1 MKPPIAVASRNF
13 GDVAA
18 STAAADPA
26 RIALIDLGAGDAA
39 PRPWSYGAL
48 HGAAGAV
55 ARALLA
61 RGARRGDR
69 VAILGANSAE
79 YYAVFL
85 GAMRAGL
92 VAVPV
97 NWKLPPATIAHVLR
111 DSGASVVFADA
122 ERRHAAGGDLRVLE
136 LEGIR
141 APRAA
146 AESVPLESVAPGP
159 DDLAMILYTSGST
172 GVPKGVPLT
181 HHGQLWAIEH
191 RLASTPGVER
201 HRLLVAAPFFHMNAL
216 CVTAFALCGGAS
228 VALLPR
234 FTARAYVEAIGDH
247 RCTWLTAVPT
257 MIAMAARE
265 SEALARTDLSSVE
278 RVAMGSAPLGQALV
292 DRVKALF
299 PGALV
304 GNGYGTTETGPVA
317 FGPHPRGGPRPDI
330 ALGYPAEGV
339 DVRLV
344 DGANTDADE
353 GVLQLRTPALMPGY
367 LNLPAKTAQV
377 MTADGYY
384 VTGDVM
390 RRDADGFYYFV
401 GRADDMFVCGGE
413 NIYPGEVEAMLER
426 HPEIRQACVVPVPDE
441 LKGAKPV
448 AFVVP
453 VAGAAPSPESIRE
466 WALAHG
472 PAYQHPR
479 HVELVPELP
488 LAGTGKIDRAALT
501 ARAAAALAEGAGVV
515 A

>member
-1 MKPPIAVASRNF
+1 
-13 GDVAA
+13 
-18 STAAADPA
+18 
-26 RIALIDLGAGDAA
+26 
-39 PRPWSYGAL
+39 
-48 HGAAGAV
+48 
-55 ARALLA
+55 
-61 RGARRGDR
+61 
-69 VAILGANSAE
+69 
-79 YYAVFL
+79 
-85 GAMRAGL
+85 
-92 VAVPV
+92 V
-97 NWKLPPATIAHVLR
+97 NWKLASATIAHVLR
-111 DSGASVVFADA
+111 DSGASLVFADA
-122 ERRHAAGGDLRVLE
+122 GRRNAAGGDLPVLG
-136 LEGIR
+136 LEDIR
-141 APRAA
+141 ATAGQETVEP
-146 AESVPLESVAPGP
+146 VAPGP
-159 DDLAMILYTSGST
+159 DELAMILYTSGST

-191 RLASTPGVER
+191 RLAGTPGVER

-234 FTARAYVEAIGDH
+234 FSAPAYVEAIGRH

-257 MIAMAARE
+257 MIAMAVRE
-265 SEALARTDLSSVE
+265 TEALARTDLSSVE

-317 FGPHPRGGPRPDI
+317 FGPHPRGVPRPDT

-339 DVRLV
+339 DLRLV
-344 DGANTDADE
+344 AGADMDADE
-353 GVLQLRTPALMPGY
+353 GVLHLRTPALMPGY

-390 RRDADGFYYFV
+390 RRDADGFYHFV

-453 VAGAAPSPESIRE
+453 VAGAAPSPQAIRE

-479 HVELVPELP
+479 HVLLVPELP

-501 ARAAAALAEGAGVV
+501 ARARGLGESAGV
-515 A
+515 AQGSLR